1 MALASGG
8 VESGNGNEGRNRPS
22 SLLGSRCQGLVGR
35 RRAKQHE
42 PRLWIVQSFGDGAR
56 FLARRAFIRGYVP
69 NIQMGTDRH
78 CFAIQCAQPSTA
90 QTGGTERECAVGW
103 QYW

>member
-22 SLLGSRCQGLVGR
+22 SLLGSRCQGLAGR
-35 RRAKQHE
+35 RHAKQHE

-56 FLARRAFIRGYVP
+56 FLARRAFMRGYVP
-69 NIQMGTDRH
+69 SYRWVPTGIASPYNARNLPQHKPEERKEN
-78 CFAIQCAQPSTA
+78 AQ
-90 QTGGTERECAVGW
+90 
-103 QYW
+103 